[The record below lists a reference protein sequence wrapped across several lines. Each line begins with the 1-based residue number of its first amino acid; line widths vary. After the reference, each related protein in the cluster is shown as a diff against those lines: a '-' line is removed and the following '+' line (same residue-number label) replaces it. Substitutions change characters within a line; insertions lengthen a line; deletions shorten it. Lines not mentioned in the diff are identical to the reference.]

1 MNWQPLKQ
9 GEAQLGCFL
18 SMGSAVT
25 AEMIGRAGFDF
36 VVIDLEHGIGNEK
49 DVLGQLQALA
59 ASGTGAIVR
68 VECHDRQRVHR
79 ILDLGAHGI
88 MFPRVN
94 NAEEARRAVE
104 AMRYPPDGVRGVA
117 TLIRASGYG
126 SDFPGYQAA
135 SKEALLGVLQIETP
149 EGVAHVEE
157 IAAVDGADVLFIG
170 PYDLTQGMG
179 IFRQFDHPKF
189 VDALTRT
196 AAAATR
202 YGRALGILLS
212 SPGDYAR
219 YRDLGFRFITCGS
232 DLGLLAGGARE
243 LSQTLRTARGA

>member
-1 MNWQPLKQ
+1 MNWKPLQQ

-18 SMGSAVT
+18 SMGSAVN
-25 AEMIGRAGFDF
+25 AEIIGRAGFDF
-36 VVIDLEHGIGNEK
+36 VVIDLEHGIGSEK
-49 DVLGQLQALA
+49 DVLGQLQALSG
-59 ASGTGAIVR
+59 SGTGAIVR

-94 NAEEARRAVE
+94 NAQEARLAVA

-117 TLIRASGYG
+117 TLVRASNYG
-126 SDFPGYQAA
+126 ADFGGYQAA

-149 EGVAHVEE
+149 EGVANVEE

-179 IFRQFDHPKF
+179 IFREFDHPKF
-189 VDALTRT
+189 VDALNKT
-196 AAAATR
+196 AAAANR
-202 YGRALGILLS
+202 HGRTLGILLS
-212 SPGDYAR
+212 SPDDYGR

-232 DLGLLAGGARE
+232 DLGVLTVGARE